1 MGFSST
7 INQGVPLAIFM
18 DRPNGDGWAHLVSD
32 LDGESG
38 RLELMD
44 FGRKIGLARRI
55 HRDNTYA
62 KHYDIRGSEIE
73 RARKAGA
80 GVVSRRELGNLLR
93 CKKTLEGRNSSAG
106 LSRL

>member
-1 MGFSST
+1 MGFLST
-7 INQGVPLAIFM
+7 FHKGAPLAIFM
-18 DRPNGDGWAHLVSD
+18 DRPNGDGWAHLISD
-32 LDGESG
+32 LNGESG

-73 RARKAGA
+73 RAKKAGA
-80 GVVSRRELGNLLR
+80 GVVSRRELGNILR
-93 CKKTLEGRNSSAG
+93 CKKTFEGRNPSAG
-106 LSRL
+106 LRKL